1 MEVSA
6 LAGNGGRRMTE
17 RDLGRWIA
25 RAIVAAGVVFVA
37 VRSTHVFGSP
47 PGPDDSVWDQIFAAT
62 EVVAAARLAVILGCV
77 YLAGT
82 FVALSVEG
90 RWLVR
95 AGPAG
100 AEVEGLG
107 EMFDEE
113 AKGYIE
119 ELEGELAKL
128 RADIAAS
135 RKAIAGSSDRIL
147 ELEDSVDGLFEIVSG
162 IRDHQHQ

>member
-1 MEVSA
+1 VSERE
-6 LAGNGGRRMTE
+6 LA
-17 RDLGRWIA
+17 RWVA
-25 RAIVAAGVVFVA
+25 RAIVAGGILFLI
-37 VRSTHVFGSP
+37 VRSSHVFGTVP
-47 PGPDDSVWDQIFAAT
+47 AADESVWDQIFAAT
-62 EVVAAARLAVILGCV
+62 EVVAAARLAVVLGCV

-100 AEVEGLG
+100 AEVEGLEA

-113 AKGYIE
+113 TKGYVE

-128 RADIAAS
+128 RADVAACK
-135 RKAIAGSSDRIL
+135 KAFAGSSDRIL
-147 ELEDSVDGLFEIVSG
+147 ALQESVDGLFDIVSG
-162 IRDHQHQ
+162 IREREHQ